1 VIGRKV
7 HRAALLEGAIDCIQ
21 EKGYTRTTA
30 RDIVAAAGSHLPSIN
45 YYFGSKDALM
55 DEALVESARR
65 WLVLLTSVAAETST
79 RDPWE
84 WLRAVGAELL
94 RASDENRPLLVAFLE
109 ARAQAERSDDLRRR
123 LAEEIDDFRVALV
136 RLAEPLLPPET
147 VADST
152 VPEGFATLLLALADG
167 LMTMRLLNPARGPSW
182 DDVLGAAQLT
192 AGATARRAGRRETR
206 RPRASRRSPG

>member
-1 VIGRKV
+1 MIGRKV
-7 HRAALLEGAIDCIQ
+7 QRAALLEGAIECIQ

-65 WLVLLTSVAAETST
+65 WLVLLTGVAAEKSS

-94 RASDENRPLLVAFLE
+94 GASDENRPLLVAFLE
-109 ARAQAERSDDLRRR
+109 ARAQAERSEDLRRR
-123 LAEEIDDFRVALV
+123 LAEEIEDFRVALI

-147 VADST
+147 VADRS
-152 VPEGFATLLLALADG
+152 VPEGFASLLLALADG
-167 LMTMRLLNPARGPSW
+167 LMTMRLLDPERSPSW
-182 DDVLGAAQLT
+182 EDVLRAAQLT
-192 AGATARRAGRRETR
+192 ATAPARRAGRT
-206 RPRASRRSPG
+206 RPRASRQSQG

>member
-1 VIGRKV
+1 MTIGRKV
-7 HRAALLEGAIDCIQ
+7 QRAALLEGAIECIQ

-55 DEALVESARR
+55 DEALLESTRR
-65 WLVLLTSVAAETST
+65 WLVLLTGVAAETST

-94 RASDENRPLLVAFLE
+94 RASDENRPLLGAFLE
-109 ARAQAERSDDLRRR
+109 ARAQAERSEHLHQR
-123 LAEEIDDFRVALV
+123 LAQEIEEFRLALV
-136 RLAEPLLPPET
+136 RLAEPLLPPEAL
-147 VADST
+147 VDQN

-167 LMTMRLLNPARGPSW
+167 LMTMRLLDPERSPAW
-182 DDVLGAAQLT
+182 EDVLRAAQLT
-192 AGATARRAGRRETR
+192 ASAAERRTGRTR
-206 RPRASRRSPG
+206 APRRTPG

>member
-1 VIGRKV
+1 MTIGRKV
-7 HRAALLEGAIDCIQ
+7 QRAALLEGAIECIQ

-65 WLVLLTSVAAETST
+65 WLVLLTGVAAETST

-94 RASDENRPLLVAFLE
+94 RASEENRPLLVAFLE
-109 ARAQAERSDDLRRR
+109 ARVQAERSEPLRER
-123 LAEEIDDFRVALV
+123 LAEEVEELRLALV
-136 RLAEPLLPPET
+136 RLAEPLLPPEAL
-147 VADST
+147 ADPN
-152 VPEGFATLLLALADG
+152 VPDGFATLLLALADG
-167 LMTMRLLNPARGPSW
+167 LMTMRLLDPERSPAW
-182 DDVLGAAQLT
+182 EDVIRAGQLT
-192 AGATARRAGRRETR
+192 ASAKPRRTSRTRAPRKGR
-206 RPRASRRSPG
+206 G

>member
-1 VIGRKV
+1 MIGRQV
-7 HRAALLEGAIDCIQ
+7 QRAALLEGAIECIQ
-21 EKGYTRTTA
+21 EKGYTRTTT

-65 WLVLLTSVAAETST
+65 WLVLLTGVAAETST

-109 ARAQAERSDDLRRR
+109 ARAQAERSEDLRRR
-123 LAEEIDDFRVALV
+123 LAEAIEDFRTALI
-136 RLAEPLLPPET
+136 RLAEPLLPPEA
-147 VADST
+147 VADRS

-167 LMTMRLLNPARGPSW
+167 LMTMRLLDPERSPSW
-182 DDVLGAAQLT
+182 EDVLRAAQLT
-192 AGATARRAGRRETR
+192 TSATAPGAGRT
-206 RPRASRRSPG
+206 RPRASRKRQG

>member
-1 VIGRKV
+1 MIGRKV
-7 HRAALLEGAIDCIQ
+7 QRAALLEGAIECIQ

-65 WLVLLTSVAAETST
+65 WLVLLTGVAAEKSS

-94 RASDENRPLLVAFLE
+94 RASEDNRPLLVAFLE
-109 ARAQAERSDDLRRR
+109 ARAQAERSEELRRR
-123 LAEEIDDFRVALV
+123 LAQEIEDFRWAII

-147 VADST
+147 VPDRS
-152 VPEGFATLLLALADG
+152 VPEGFATLLLALSDG
-167 LMTMRLLNPARGPSW
+167 LMTMRLLDPERSPSW
-182 DDVLGAAQLT
+182 DDVLRAAQLT
-192 AGATARRAGRRETR
+192 ATAPARRPSRARGRTR
-206 RPRASRRSPG
+206 RSSRG

>member
-1 VIGRKV
+1 MIGRKV
-7 HRAALLEGAIDCIQ
+7 QRAALLEGAIKCIQ
-21 EKGYTRTTA
+21 EKGYTRTTT

-79 RDPWE
+79 HDPWE
-84 WLRAVGAELL
+84 WLRAVGAQLL

-109 ARAQAERSDDLRRR
+109 ARAQAERSEELRRR
-123 LAEEIDDFRVALV
+123 LAQEIEDFRVAII

-147 VADST
+147 VADRS
-152 VPEGFATLLLALADG
+152 VPEGFASLLLALADG
-167 LMTMRLLNPARGPSW
+167 LMTMRLLDPERSASW
-182 DDVLGAAQLT
+182 EDVLRAAQL
-192 AGATARRAGRRETR
+192 AATAAARSAAPTR
-206 RPRASRRSPG
+206 GRASRRSRR

>member
-1 VIGRKV
+1 VTIGRKV
-7 HRAALLEGAIDCIQ
+7 QRAALLEGAITCIQ

-55 DEALVESARR
+55 DEALLESAHR
-65 WLVLLTSVAAETST
+65 WLVLLTGVAAETST

-109 ARAQAERSDDLRRR
+109 ARAQAERSEHLRER
-123 LAEEIDDFRVALV
+123 LAGEIEEFRVALV
-136 RLAEPLLPPET
+136 RLAEPLLPPEALEDQQ
-147 VADST
+147 VA
-152 VPEGFATLLLALADG
+152 EGFATLLVALADG
-167 LMTMRLLNPARGPSW
+167 VMTMRVLDPDRGPAW
-182 DDVLGAAQLT
+182 DDVI
-192 AGATARRAGRRETR
+192 RAGRLTARAKPRRTR
-206 RPRASRRSPG
+206 RRS

>member
-1 VIGRKV
+1 M

-167 LMTMRLLNPARGPSW
+167 LMTMRLLDPKRSPSW
-182 DDVLGAAQLT
+182 EDVLQAARLT
-192 AGATARRAGRRETR
+192 ATAPARRAGRA
-206 RPRASRRSPG
+206 RPRASRESRG

>member
-1 VIGRKV
+1 MIGRKV
-7 HRAALLEGAIDCIQ
+7 QRTALLEGAIESIQ

-65 WLVLLTSVAAETST
+65 WLLLPTGGAGGKASH
-79 RDPWE
+79 DPWE
-84 WLRAVGAELL
+84 WLRDVGAELL

-109 ARAQAERSDDLRRR
+109 ARAQAERSEDLRRR
-123 LAEEIDDFRVALV
+123 LAKEIEDFRVALI

-147 VADST
+147 LVD
-152 VPEGFATLLLALADG
+152 
-167 LMTMRLLNPARGPSW
+167 
-182 DDVLGAAQLT
+182 
-192 AGATARRAGRRETR
+192 
-206 RPRASRRSPG
+206 RSV